1 MTEERIKEFK
11 KKFRVLAD
19 WKITI
24 GSGHR
29 IDGTPYTGECTHN
42 QEKQTAVIYPWHENE
57 QEPENYLLHEMFH
70 IAFVAARGDYEKEEL
85 LCQDLCTVAAEA
97 REEGLEEGVD
107 AGMAIVNDL
116 WGEAEGY
123 IGLTDRDW
131 EDAKKKAIEEAE
143 RLKEKGK

>member
-97 REEGLEEGVD
+97 REEGIGEMRD
-107 AGMAIVNDL
+107 AIIEMICQD
-116 WGEAEGY
+116 
-123 IGLTDRDW
+123 IDRNLFDGNYVKVV
-131 EDAKKKAIEEAE
+131 AQEEAE
-143 RLKEKGK
+143 RLKEKGE